1 VNVKISLERKIK
13 MNRLSISKKYFNLFF
28 SAIFI
33 LLFGIFVSCSED
45 DEVTGNGGNPGQ
57 NEIWMQSNTF
67 NPATKTISAG
77 TTITWTNKES
87 ATHTV
92 TSGLSGNPTGI
103 FASTDLGVN
112 GTFSFT
118 FNTPGTIEY
127 FCIHHAG
134 MRGTII
140 VQ

>member
-1 VNVKISLERKIK
+1 MKRRNMMSNIK
-13 MNRLSISKKYFNLFF
+13 MNKKYFSLVL
-28 SAIFI
+28 SI
-33 LLFGIFVSCSED
+33 IFVSILGFIISCNED

-57 NEIWMQSNTF
+57 NEVWMQSNTF
-67 NPATKTISAG
+67 NPATKTIGVG

-92 TSGLSGNPTGI
+92 TSGLPGNPSGI
-103 FASTDLGVN
+103 FASTDLGMN

-118 FNTPGTIEY
+118 FSSQDTIEY
-127 FCIHHAG
+127 FCLHHSG
-134 MRGTII
+134 MRGKII

>member
-1 VNVKISLERKIK
+1 
-13 MNRLSISKKYFNLFF
+13 MNRLNINKKYFNLFL
-28 SAIFI
+28 SAIVI
-33 LLFGIFVSCSED
+33 LLFSFIVSCSED

-57 NEIWMQSNTF
+57 NEIWMQSDTF
-67 NPATKTISAG
+67 NPSTKTVSAG
-77 TTITWTNKES
+77 TTIMWTNKES
-87 ATHTV
+87 HTHTV
-92 TSGLSGNPTGI
+92 TSGLPGNPTGI

-127 FCIHHAG
+127 FCLHHPG

>member
-1 VNVKISLERKIK
+1 
-13 MNRLSISKKYFNLFF
+13 MNSISIGKKYFNLFF
-28 SAIFI
+28 SVIFI
-33 LLFGIFVSCSED
+33 LLFGFIVSCNED

-57 NEIWMQSNTF
+57 NEVWMQSNTF
-67 NPATKTISAG
+67 NPATKTISVG

-92 TSGLSGNPTGI
+92 TSGFPGNPTAI
-103 FASTDLGVN
+103 FASADLGVN

-118 FNTPGTIEY
+118 FSSQDTIEY
-127 FCIHHAG
+127 FCVHHPG